1 MLKVGKTKFMT
12 VVLFCGQLLVN
23 LMLIAYRVDF
33 SYTQM
38 SVLAIT
44 ETVIDIIVLKTIC
57 SFPAVS
63 IPNIFAF
70 FSLMFHCGQL
80 IKEGFNIEGT
90 VPLPFEYYGD
100 AMTIQKSF
108 TFFLLSQTVYFIAV
122 GISCGKLQKEKKV
135 NQRQADV
142 SVYGKILVLI
152 GVIPRLYIDILSL
165 VGARANGYEGVYSIY
180 FPQAIQSIA
189 FFFDAGLFFLLYA
202 QTDRRKQKFYLVAV
216 IVYKC
221 IMMSTGARQDKVAFL
236 LVWLYVYFFIINK
249 ITVKKLA
256 LLVVVCIAGFMFI
269 SAIGTIRVN
278 DTVSLSQTLSLLQSG
293 TMNNVIGGALGEF
306 GSAFDTLEVAIKYTP
321 SEIPFGWGKSYVAGL
336 LSIIPLLVNQI
347 PSLAKAVMFVNQ
359 LPKHVTF
366 ALGGSFLGELFYNF
380 SWFGIIGSSVVG
392 AFITKLHNGIVD
404 DSSCDIFYKAWYSI
418 LATAM
423 ILFVRGYFTDMMQ
436 KLVWTYIAIYIIRMY
451 LAKRRNWKG
460 YKIGC

>member
-1 MLKVGKTKFMT
+1 MLKVGKTKFMM

-57 SFPAVS
+57 SFPVVS

-70 FSLMFHCGQL
+70 FSLIFHCGQL

-135 NQRQADV
+135 NKRQADI

-256 LLVVVCIAGFMFI
+256 LLVVVCIAGFMFV

-347 PSLAKAVMFVNQ
+347 PSLAKAVIFVNQ

-451 LAKRRNWKG
+451 LAKRETGKDI
-460 YKIGC
+460 K

>member
-1 MLKVGKTKFMT
+1 MLKVGKTKFMM

-23 LMLIAYRVDF
+23 LMLIAYRVNF

-57 SFPAVS
+57 SFPVVS

-135 NQRQADV
+135 NKRQADI

-256 LLVVVCIAGFMFI
+256 LLVVVCIAGFMFV

-347 PSLAKAVMFVNQ
+347 PSLAKAVIFVNQ

-451 LAKRRNWKG
+451 LAKRETGKDI
-460 YKIGC
+460 K

>member
-202 QTDRRKQKFYLVAV
+202 QTDRRKQKFYLIAV

-306 GSAFDTLEVAIKYTP
+306 GSAFDTLEVAIKYTS

-347 PSLAKAVMFVNQ
+347 PSLAKAVIFVNQ
-359 LPKHVTF
+359 LPRHVTF

-451 LAKRRNWKG
+451 LAKRETGKDI
-460 YKIGC
+460 K

>member
-306 GSAFDTLEVAIKYTP
+306 GSAFDTLEVAIKYTS

-347 PSLAKAVMFVNQ
+347 PSLAKAVIFVNQ
-359 LPKHVTF
+359 LPRHVTF

-380 SWFGIIGSSVVG
+380 SWFGIIGGSVVG

-418 LATAM
+418 LSTAM

-451 LAKRRNWKG
+451 LAKRETGKDI
-460 YKIGC
+460 K

>member
-1 MLKVGKTKFMT
+1 MLKVGKTKFMM

-57 SFPAVS
+57 SFPVVS

-135 NQRQADV
+135 NKRQADI

-256 LLVVVCIAGFMFI
+256 LLVVVCIAGFMFV

-278 DTVSLSQTLSLLQSG
+278 DTVSLSQTLSLLQGG

-347 PSLAKAVMFVNQ
+347 PSLAKAVIFVNQ

-451 LAKRRNWKG
+451 LAKRETGKDI
-460 YKIGC
+460 K

>member
-1 MLKVGKTKFMT
+1 MLKVGKTKFMM

-57 SFPAVS
+57 SFPVVS

-135 NQRQADV
+135 NKRQADI

-256 LLVVVCIAGFMFI
+256 LLVVVCIAGFMFV

-347 PSLAKAVMFVNQ
+347 PSLAKAVIFVNQ

-451 LAKRRNWKG
+451 LAKRKTG
-460 YKIGC
+460 KDIK

>member
-1 MLKVGKTKFMT
+1 MLKVGKTKFMM

-57 SFPAVS
+57 SFPVVS

-135 NQRQADV
+135 NKRQADI

-165 VGARANGYEGVYSIY
+165 VGARANGYEGVYSTY

-256 LLVVVCIAGFMFI
+256 LLVVVCIAGFMFV

-347 PSLAKAVMFVNQ
+347 PSLAKAVIFVNQ

-380 SWFGIIGSSVVG
+380 SWFGILGSSVVG

-451 LAKRRNWKG
+451 LAKRETGKDI
-460 YKIGC
+460 K

>member
-1 MLKVGKTKFMT
+1 MLKVGKTKFMM

-44 ETVIDIIVLKTIC
+44 ATVIDIIVLKTIC
-57 SFPAVS
+57 SFPVVS

-135 NQRQADV
+135 NKRQADI

-256 LLVVVCIAGFMFI
+256 LLVVVCIAGFMFV

-347 PSLAKAVMFVNQ
+347 PSLAKAVIFVNQ

-404 DSSCDIFYKAWYSI
+404 DSNCDIFYKAWYSI

-451 LAKRRNWKG
+451 LAKRETGKDI
-460 YKIGC
+460 K

>member
-1 MLKVGKTKFMT
+1 MLKVGKTKFML

-57 SFPAVS
+57 SFPVVS

-135 NQRQADV
+135 NKRQADI

-256 LLVVVCIAGFMFI
+256 LLVVVCIAGFMFV

-347 PSLAKAVMFVNQ
+347 PSLAKAVIFVNQ

-451 LAKRRNWKG
+451 LAKRETGKDI
-460 YKIGC
+460 K

>member
-1 MLKVGKTKFMT
+1 MLKVGKTKFMM

-57 SFPAVS
+57 SFPVVS

-135 NQRQADV
+135 NKRQADI

-256 LLVVVCIAGFMFI
+256 LLVVVCIAGFMFV

-347 PSLAKAVMFVNQ
+347 PSLAKAVIFVNQ

-380 SWFGIIGSSVVG
+380 SWFGIIGSFVVG

-451 LAKRRNWKG
+451 LAKRETGKDI
-460 YKIGC
+460 K

>member
-1 MLKVGKTKFMT
+1 MLKVDKTKFMT
-12 VVLFCGQLLVN
+12 VVLFYGQLLVN
-23 LMLIAYRVDF
+23 LILIAYRVDF

-44 ETVIDIIVLKTIC
+44 ETVIDVIVLKTIC
-57 SFPAVS
+57 SFPVVS

-108 TFFLLSQTVYFIAV
+108 IFFLLSQTVYFIAV
-122 GISCGKLQKEKKV
+122 GISCSKLQKEKKV
-135 NQRQADV
+135 NERQANV

-165 VGARANGYEGVYSIY
+165 VGARASGYEGVYSIY

-202 QTDRRKQKFYLVAV
+202 QTDRRKQKLYLVVV

-249 ITVKKLA
+249 ITVRKLA

-321 SEIPFGWGKSYVAGL
+321 SEIPYGWGKSYVAGL

-347 PSLAKAVMFVNQ
+347 PSLAKAVVFVNQ

-404 DSSCDIFYKAWYSI
+404 DSSCDIFHKAWYSI
-418 LATAM
+418 LATEM

-451 LAKRRNWKG
+451 VAKRETRKDI
-460 YKIGC
+460 K

>member
-23 LMLIAYRVDF
+23 LMLIAYRVDL
-33 SYTQM
+33 SYMQM

-57 SFPAVS
+57 SFPVVS

-80 IKEGFNIEGT
+80 LKEGFNIEGT

-135 NQRQADV
+135 NKRQADI
-142 SVYGKILVLI
+142 SIYGKILVLI

-180 FPQAIQSIA
+180 FPQTIQSIA

-359 LPKHVTF
+359 LPKHVPF

-404 DSSCDIFYKAWYSI
+404 DSSCDIFYKASYSI

-451 LAKRRNWKG
+451 LAKRETGKDI
-460 YKIGC
+460 K

>member
-202 QTDRRKQKFYLVAV
+202 QTDRRKQKFYLIAV

-306 GSAFDTLEVAIKYTP
+306 GSAFDTLEVAIKYTS

-347 PSLAKAVMFVNQ
+347 PSLAKAVIFVNQ
-359 LPKHVTF
+359 LPRHVTF

-380 SWFGIIGSSVVG
+380 SWFGIVGSSVVG

-451 LAKRRNWKG
+451 LAKRETGKDI
-460 YKIGC
+460 K

>member
-1 MLKVGKTKFMT
+1 MLKVGKTKFMM

-23 LMLIAYRVDF
+23 LMLIAYRVDL

-57 SFPAVS
+57 SFPVVS

-135 NQRQADV
+135 NKRQADI

-256 LLVVVCIAGFMFI
+256 LLVVVCIAGFMFV

-347 PSLAKAVMFVNQ
+347 PSLAKAVIFVNQ

-451 LAKRRNWKG
+451 LAKRETGKDI
-460 YKIGC
+460 K

>member
-38 SVLAIT
+38 SVLTIT

-135 NQRQADV
+135 NKRQADI
-142 SVYGKILVLI
+142 SIYGKILVLI

-216 IVYKC
+216 IIYKC
-221 IMMSTGARQDKVAFL
+221 IIMSTGARQDKVAFL

-451 LAKRRNWKG
+451 LAKRETGKDI
-460 YKIGC
+460 K

>member
-1 MLKVGKTKFMT
+1 MLKVGKTKFMM

-57 SFPAVS
+57 SFPVVS

-135 NQRQADV
+135 NKRQADI

-256 LLVVVCIAGFMFI
+256 LLVVVCIAGFMFV

-347 PSLAKAVMFVNQ
+347 PSLAKAVIFVNQ

-451 LAKRRNWKG
+451 LAKRETGKDI
-460 YKIGC
+460 K

>member
-1 MLKVGKTKFMT
+1 MLKVGKTKFMM

-135 NQRQADV
+135 NKRQADI

-256 LLVVVCIAGFMFI
+256 LLVVVCIAGFMFV

-347 PSLAKAVMFVNQ
+347 PSLAKAVIFVNQ

-451 LAKRRNWKG
+451 LAKRETGKDI
-460 YKIGC
+460 K

>member
-1 MLKVGKTKFMT
+1 VLKVGKTKFMT

-451 LAKRRNWKG
+451 LAKRETGKDI
-460 YKIGC
+460 K

>member
-33 SYTQM
+33 SYTRM

-451 LAKRRNWKG
+451 LAKRETGKDI
-460 YKIGC
+460 K

>member
-38 SVLAIT
+38 SALAIT

-202 QTDRRKQKFYLVAV
+202 QTDRRKQKFYLIAV

-306 GSAFDTLEVAIKYTP
+306 GSAFDTLEVAIKYTS

-347 PSLAKAVMFVNQ
+347 PSLAKAVIFVNQ
-359 LPKHVTF
+359 LPRHVTF

-451 LAKRRNWKG
+451 LAKRETGKDI
-460 YKIGC
+460 K

>member
-1 MLKVGKTKFMT
+1 MLKVGKTKFMM

-57 SFPAVS
+57 SFPVVS

-135 NQRQADV
+135 NKRQADI

-256 LLVVVCIAGFMFI
+256 LLVVVCIAGFMFV

-347 PSLAKAVMFVNQ
+347 PSLAKAVIFVNQ
-359 LPKHVTF
+359 LPKYVTF

-451 LAKRRNWKG
+451 LAKRETGKDI
-460 YKIGC
+460 K

>member
-1 MLKVGKTKFMT
+1 MLKVGKTKFMM

-33 SYTQM
+33 IYTQM

-57 SFPAVS
+57 SFPVVS

-135 NQRQADV
+135 NKRQADI

-256 LLVVVCIAGFMFI
+256 LLVVVCIAGFMFV

-347 PSLAKAVMFVNQ
+347 PSLAKAVIFVNQ

-451 LAKRRNWKG
+451 LAKRETGKDI
-460 YKIGC
+460 K

>member
-451 LAKRRNWKG
+451 LAKRETGKDI
-460 YKIGC
+460 K

>member
-63 IPNIFAF
+63 ISNIFAF

-380 SWFGIIGSSVVG
+380 SWFGIIGSFVVG

-451 LAKRRNWKG
+451 LAKRETGKDI
-460 YKIGC
+460 K

>member
-1 MLKVGKTKFMT
+1 MLKVGKTKFMM

-57 SFPAVS
+57 SFPVVS

-135 NQRQADV
+135 NKRQADI

-152 GVIPRLYIDILSL
+152 GVIPRLYLDILSL

-256 LLVVVCIAGFMFI
+256 LLVVVCIAGFMFV

-347 PSLAKAVMFVNQ
+347 PSLAKAVIFVNQ

-451 LAKRRNWKG
+451 LAKRETGKDI
-460 YKIGC
+460 K

>member
-1 MLKVGKTKFMT
+1 
-12 VVLFCGQLLVN
+12 
-23 LMLIAYRVDF
+23 
-33 SYTQM
+33 M

-57 SFPAVS
+57 SFPVVS

-80 IKEGFNIEGT
+80 LKEGFNIEGT

-135 NQRQADV
+135 NKRQADI
-142 SVYGKILVLI
+142 SIYGKILVLI

-180 FPQAIQSIA
+180 FPQTIQSIA

-404 DSSCDIFYKAWYSI
+404 DSSCDNFYKASYSI

-451 LAKRRNWKG
+451 LAKRETGKDI
-460 YKIGC
+460 K

>member
-1 MLKVGKTKFMT
+1 MLKVDKTKFMT

-451 LAKRRNWKG
+451 LAKRETGKDI
-460 YKIGC
+460 K

>member
-1 MLKVGKTKFMT
+1 MLKVGKTKFLM

-57 SFPAVS
+57 SFPVVS

-135 NQRQADV
+135 NKRQADI

-152 GVIPRLYIDILSL
+152 GVIPRLYIDNLSL

-256 LLVVVCIAGFMFI
+256 LLVVVCIAGFMFV

-347 PSLAKAVMFVNQ
+347 PSLAKAVIFVNQ

-436 KLVWTYIAIYIIRMY
+436 KLVWTYIAIYIIRMH
-451 LAKRRNWKG
+451 LAKRETGKDI
-460 YKIGC
+460 K

>member
-1 MLKVGKTKFMT
+1 MLKVGKTKFMM

-57 SFPAVS
+57 RFPVVS

-135 NQRQADV
+135 NKRQADI

-256 LLVVVCIAGFMFI
+256 LLVVVCIAGFMFV

-347 PSLAKAVMFVNQ
+347 PSLAKAVIFVNQ

-451 LAKRRNWKG
+451 LAKRETGKDI
-460 YKIGC
+460 K

>member
-1 MLKVGKTKFMT
+1 MLKVGKTKFMM

-57 SFPAVS
+57 SFPVVS

-90 VPLPFEYYGD
+90 VPLLFEYYGD

-135 NQRQADV
+135 NKRQADI

-256 LLVVVCIAGFMFI
+256 LLVVVCIAGFMFV

-347 PSLAKAVMFVNQ
+347 PSLAKAVIFVNQ

-451 LAKRRNWKG
+451 LAKRETGKDI
-460 YKIGC
+460 K

>member
-202 QTDRRKQKFYLVAV
+202 QTDRRKQKFYL
-216 IVYKC
+216 C
-221 IMMSTGARQDKVAFL
+221 L
-236 LVWLYVYFFIINK
+236 L
-249 ITVKKLA
+249 
-256 LLVVVCIAGFMFI
+256 
-269 SAIGTIRVN
+269 
-278 DTVSLSQTLSLLQSG
+278 
-293 TMNNVIGGALGEF
+293 
-306 GSAFDTLEVAIKYTP
+306 YT
-321 SEIPFGWGKSYVAGL
+321 SDAADE
-336 LSIIPLLVNQI
+336 
-347 PSLAKAVMFVNQ
+347 
-359 LPKHVTF
+359 
-366 ALGGSFLGELFYNF
+366 
-380 SWFGIIGSSVVG
+380 
-392 AFITKLHNGIVD
+392 
-404 DSSCDIFYKAWYSI
+404 
-418 LATAM
+418 
-423 ILFVRGYFTDMMQ
+423 
-436 KLVWTYIAIYIIRMY
+436 
-451 LAKRRNWKG
+451 
-460 YKIGC
+460 

>member
-1 MLKVGKTKFMT
+1 MLKVGKTKFMM
-12 VVLFCGQLLVN
+12 VVLLCGQLLVN

-57 SFPAVS
+57 SFPVVS

-135 NQRQADV
+135 NKRQADI

-256 LLVVVCIAGFMFI
+256 LLVVVCIAGFMFV

-347 PSLAKAVMFVNQ
+347 PSLAKAVIFVNQ

-451 LAKRRNWKG
+451 LAKRETGKDI
-460 YKIGC
+460 K

>member
-1 MLKVGKTKFMT
+1 MLKVGKTKFMM

-57 SFPAVS
+57 SFPVVS

-135 NQRQADV
+135 NKRQADI

-256 LLVVVCIAGFMFI
+256 LLVVVCIAGFMFV

-347 PSLAKAVMFVNQ
+347 PSLAKAVIFVNQ

-380 SWFGIIGSSVVG
+380 SWFSIIGSSVVG

-451 LAKRRNWKG
+451 LAKRETGKDI
-460 YKIGC
+460 K

>member
-1 MLKVGKTKFMT
+1 MLKVGKTKFMM

-57 SFPAVS
+57 SFPVVS

-122 GISCGKLQKEKKV
+122 GISCGKLQKRKKV
-135 NQRQADV
+135 NKRQADI

-256 LLVVVCIAGFMFI
+256 LLVVVCIAGFMFV

-347 PSLAKAVMFVNQ
+347 PSLAKAVIFVNQ

-451 LAKRRNWKG
+451 LAKRETGKDI
-460 YKIGC
+460 K

>member
-1 MLKVGKTKFMT
+1 MLKVGKTKFMM

-57 SFPAVS
+57 SFPVVS

-135 NQRQADV
+135 NKRQADI

-202 QTDRRKQKFYLVAV
+202 QMDRRKQKFYLVAV

-256 LLVVVCIAGFMFI
+256 LLVVVCIAGFMFV

-347 PSLAKAVMFVNQ
+347 PSLAKAVIFVNQ

-451 LAKRRNWKG
+451 LAKRETGKDI
-460 YKIGC
+460 K

>member
-57 SFPAVS
+57 SFPVVS

-108 TFFLLSQTVYFIAV
+108 AFFLLSQTVYFIAV

-135 NQRQADV
+135 NKRQADI

-189 FFFDAGLFFLLYA
+189 FFFDAGLFFLLYT

-418 LATAM
+418 LAAAM

-451 LAKRRNWKG
+451 LAKRETGKDI
-460 YKIGC
+460 K

>member
-33 SYTQM
+33 SYTRM

-189 FFFDAGLFFLLYA
+189 FFFDAGLFFILYA

-451 LAKRRNWKG
+451 LAKRETGKDI
-460 YKIGC
+460 K

>member
-1 MLKVGKTKFMT
+1 VLKVGKTKFMM

-57 SFPAVS
+57 SFPVVS

-135 NQRQADV
+135 NKRQADI

-256 LLVVVCIAGFMFI
+256 LLVVVCIAGFMFV

-347 PSLAKAVMFVNQ
+347 PSLAKAVIFVNQ

-451 LAKRRNWKG
+451 LAKRETGKDI
-460 YKIGC
+460 K